1 MGVHVNELLGRL
13 QRRVSVLEGQVE
25 EERLVAGVGRVLLDE
40 AGRVVGE
47 YVL

>member
-1 MGVHVNELLGRL
+1 MGVHVDELLGRL

-25 EERLVAGVGRVLLDE
+25 KERAIAGVGGMVPDE
-40 AGRVVGE
+40 AGRVVGK